1 MEAYAVDMV
10 VKTREEEGLI
20 SGTREEEGLISG
32 RDLRQPKEIQ
42 NEAKP

>member
-10 VKTREEEGLI
+10 VKTQ
-20 SGTREEEGLISG
+20 EEEGLISG
-32 RDLRQPKEIQ
+32 RDLRQLKEIQ